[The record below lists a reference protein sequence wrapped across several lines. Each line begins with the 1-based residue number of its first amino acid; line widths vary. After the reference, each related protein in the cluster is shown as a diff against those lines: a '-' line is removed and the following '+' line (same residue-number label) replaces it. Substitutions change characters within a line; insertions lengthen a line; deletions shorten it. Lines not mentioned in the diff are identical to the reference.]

1 MQAPCTYCVPGRS
14 DRKRRRVASAT
25 IVAPSAL
32 RARPAACT
40 APPKHRL
47 WLHLLLL
54 LATMFTTTLVGA
66 HMQYN
71 FSHNL
76 PFFDLGR
83 DLDIFTVG
91 LRSPPLFLA
100 GLPFSL
106 TLLTILMAHELG
118 HYLACVYYG
127 VDATLPFFL
136 PAPTPLTGT
145 LGAFIRIRSRDLQ
158 QARAVRYRGGRSAG
172 GICVSDAGARRGPRV
187 FESDSRA
194 STIRARFNWACP
206 ALEWLLQRMIF
217 PGVPAADI
225 YLHPVARAAW
235 VGMFATALNLLPV
248 GQLDGGHVVYA
259 LLGRSHKWIT
269 QDVPA
274 SRCCPWDRLWSG
286 WWFWAVLLF
295 FFARKHPPLYD
306 QTRDRQFAREAGRA
320 GAGRVHPLFHHQR
333 RLTADALMLISATI
347 VTLNEERNIARAIE
361 SLRCADEVV
370 VVDSGSTDRT
380 ARSPRRWAR
389 A

>member
-1 MQAPCTYCVPGRS
+1 MFPEDLIESAGTRLPETGQTTRFVSPDSGDYAG
-14 DRKRRRVASAT
+14 DVAS
-25 IVAPSAL
+25 S
-32 RARPAACT
+32 
-40 APPKHRL
+40 PPKTRL

-54 LATMFTTTLVGA
+54 VLTMFTTTLVGA

-76 PFFDLGR
+76 PFFDLER

-91 LRSPPLFLA
+91 LRSPALFAA

-118 HYLACVYYG
+118 HYVACVYYG

-136 PAPTPLTGT
+136 PAPTPFTGT
-145 LGAFIRIRSRDLQ
+145 LGAFIRIRSAIYSKRVLFDIG
-158 QARAVRYRGGRSAG
+158 VAG
-172 GICVSDAGARRGPRV
+172 PLAGFIFLIPALGVGLAFSKIIPGINHQGAIQLG
-187 FESDSRA
+187 
-194 STIRARFNWACP
+194 TP

-248 GQLDGGHVVYA
+248 GQLDGGHIVYA

-269 QDVPA
+269 HSFLLLLLPMG
-274 SRCCPWDRLWSG
+274 RWWNG
-286 WWFWAVLLF
+286 WWLWAVVLF
-295 FFARKHPPLYD
+295 FLARKHPPVY
-306 QTRDRQFAREAGRA
+306 
-320 GAGRVHPLFHHQR
+320 
-333 RLTADALMLISATI
+333 
-347 VTLNEERNIARAIE
+347 
-361 SLRCADEVV
+361 
-370 VVDSGSTDRT
+370 DRT
-380 ARSPRRWAR
+380 DIGRPRVQLGMLALVVFILCFSITPIID
-389 A
+389 